1 MSKVLLILAPGF
13 EEIEAITVIDI
24 LRRANIETIVAGL
37 GDELTTGAHH
47 LSLKCDTI
55 LAGINPQEFSHLVL
69 PGGQPGT
76 KNLSNDSRVLKLI
89 TDFYDQKK
97 VIAAICAAPTVL
109 QVAGIL
115 EGKKVTSYPAER
127 QHFTSGVYS
136 EAKVVT
142 DNNIITSRGVG
153 TAIDFALTL
162 VENICGSDKRKIIA
176 EKILWSD

>member
-1 MSKVLLILAPGF
+1 
-13 EEIEAITVIDI
+13 
-24 LRRANIETIVAGL
+24 
-37 GDELTTGAHH
+37 
-47 LSLKCDTI
+47 
-55 LAGINPQEFSHLVL
+55 
-69 PGGQPGT
+69 
-76 KNLSNDSRVLKLI
+76 
-89 TDFYDQKK
+89 
-97 VIAAICAAPTVL
+97 
-109 QVAGIL
+109 L